1 MTDPT
6 STGDPRLDRS
16 HGGRGVE
23 LASADTRASDG
34 RNGWPR
40 FTNQITLG
48 TVLHLLGLLVAIG
61 AIWAR
66 MEANLDTLKE
76 AVADFKRSTEL
87 QFYRLE
93 TKIDMKQDKPIIVL
107 PQAVPVPLSPPPSI
121 DRPLTG
127 ATRR

>member
-1 MTDPT
+1 MNEPT
-6 STGDPRLDRS
+6 SNGDPRLDR
-16 HGGRGVE
+16 
-23 LASADTRASDG
+23 TRASDA

-48 TVLHLLGLLVAIG
+48 TVLHLIGLLVAIG

-107 PQAVPVPLSPPPSI
+107 PSIAPQRAIDPSAPPPAGEA
-121 DRPLTG
+121 R
-127 ATRR
+127 